1 MRDNKLYTPVGVRDI
16 LFRECDYKRQ
26 ISHKIGEIFRCFG
39 YEQVETPTFEYME
52 VFSDEKL
59 GGTKQKE
66 MIRFF
71 DKDGSTLALRTDMT
85 PPIARIVSTSFAD
98 KKEEPMRLSYFGNTF
113 RYNEEYQGKQRE
125 FYQAG
130 IELLGIDSAYADG
143 EVLAV
148 AVNSLLAAG
157 LSDFQI
163 IVGNVAF
170 FKGILE
176 ETGLNDD
183 ICKEL
188 QMRIGY
194 RDYVSAEEIVTK
206 YDMPQNVRQLFIE
219 LPKLAGT
226 LEVLEYAKAL
236 TKNERALKAIER
248 LQNLYQILQYY
259 HIAEYVTFDLGM
271 VGQLNYYTGIIFR
284 GYVDNSGYSILS
296 GGRYDNLVAQYGTDM
311 PAVGMVLKLNEVLSA
326 VQKQCVAIEEKKA
339 KTLIAF
345 AVEGARK
352 AIEIANIY
360 RKSGMYVEMSLLGE
374 NLQKNIAYAEKKN
387 MTHVLYF
394 IDSENMKVVSLADEM
409 GGFTVDIPISELIL
423 PNVEEEEQ

>member
-16 LFRECDYKRQ
+16 LFQECDYKRH
-26 ISHKIGEIFRCFG
+26 ISHNIGEIFRCFG
-39 YEQVETPTFEYME
+39 YQQVETPTFEYME

-59 GGTKQKE
+59 GGTKPKE

-71 DKDGSTLALRTDMT
+71 DRDGSTLALRTDMT
-85 PPIARIVSTSFAD
+85 PPIARIASTSFTD
-98 KKEEPMRLSYFGNTF
+98 TKDEPMRFSYFGNTF

-130 IELLGIDSAYADG
+130 IELLGIDSADADG

-148 AVNSLLAAG
+148 AIKSLLKAG
-157 LSDFQI
+157 LSHFQI

-176 ETGLNDD
+176 ETGLSDE
-183 ICKEL
+183 ICQEL

-194 RDYVSAEEIVTK
+194 RDYVSAEEIVTQHN
-206 YDMPQNVRQLFIE
+206 MPQNIRQLFIE
-219 LPKLAGT
+219 LPKLVGT
-226 LEVLEYAKAL
+226 LEVLDYAKGL
-236 TKNERALKAIER
+236 TKNEKAIKAISR

-259 HIAEYVTFDLGM
+259 GIAEYVTFDLGM

-284 GYVDNSGYSILS
+284 GYVDDSGYSILS

-311 PAVGMVLKLNEVLSA
+311 PAVGMVLKLNEILAA
-326 VQKQCVAIEEKKA
+326 VQKQGVIIEEQKV

-345 AVEGARK
+345 TQTGRQK

-360 RKSGMYVEMSLLGE
+360 RKSGMYVEMSLLGQE
-374 NLQKNIAYAEKKN
+374 LQKNIAYAESKN

-394 IDSENMKVVSLADEM
+394 IDSKNMKVVSLADEM
-409 GGFTVDIPISELIL
+409 GGFTVDIPVSELIL
-423 PNVEEEEQ
+423 PKVEEEK